1 MVQLVAQQT
10 LDLRVLGSSPSL
22 ADLNYITNYNMNDR
36 INTFMRDCAWIRA
49 ALYFFIAAIPA
60 FITDLSQYKS
70 FTEISGVALTIIIAN
85 FILQGLIAVRAFIDQ
100 SISRTQ
106 KEKKDHKKVELLNG

>member
-1 MVQLVAQQT
+1 
-10 LDLRVLGSSPSL
+10 
-22 ADLNYITNYNMNDR
+22 MNDR
-36 INTFMRDCAWIRA
+36 INNFMRDCAWVRA

-60 FITDLSQYKS
+60 LMVDLNQYKTFS
-70 FTEISGVALTIIIAN
+70 EISNITLTIIIAN

-106 KEKKDHKKVELLNG
+106 REKKEKKVELINEKTN